1 MFDKT
6 RRFCNRIDAYY
17 AFDFA
22 RLLGEFG
29 LRWEASDVI
38 TIVDAQHPA
47 QSLHY
52 RVFKFYATK
61 KQENEFKRI
70 VKVRHIQ
77 HYFV

>member
-1 MFDKT
+1 MFNFEK
-6 RRFCNRIDAYY
+6 RYCNCIDAYY

-22 RLLGEFG
+22 QLLGEFG

-38 TIVDAQHPA
+38 TVVDEIHPA

-52 RVFKFYATK
+52 RVFKFYANK
-61 KQENEFKRI
+61 KQADDFKRI
-70 VKVRHIQ
+70 IKVRRIQ

>member
-1 MFDKT
+1 MFNTKK
-6 RRFCNRIDAYY
+6 RFCNRIDAYY

-22 RLLGEFG
+22 QLLGEFG
-29 LRWEASDVI
+29 LKWEASDVI
-38 TIVDAQHPA
+38 TVVDAIHPA

-70 VKVRHIQ
+70 IKVRRIQ